1 MERRILGFRVIAFP
15 VTLARLK
22 DPSLRGRPVVVAAGT
37 GPRAVVL
44 AVSEEARA
52 EGIARGIVLPEAL
65 RRSPR
70 AAVVPPDPDLY
81 ERASSAVAGVLSRFA
96 PVVEPGPGGR
106 FFADLTGTH
115 RLFGAAVDVA
125 ARIQREIRE
134 RLALP
139 ANAGVAANKLVSG
152 VAARVLRPV
161 GLCDVAPGEEE
172 PFLRPVAVRNL
183 PAVDPEVEGRLLAD
197 LNVVRVGQL
206 ADLPVALLA
215 AAFGRTGAVLHR
227 QAHGWDD
234 TPVRPPSRAP
244 VVEERITFPE
254 DTNDDA
260 AMLAA
265 LRVLVER
272 GCRRLRRAALFAG
285 EAAISVR
292 YSDGA
297 AASRRLPLRP
307 PLDRD
312 LTLFAILG
320 PLFDRTVAR
329 RGRVRSLALRLAR
342 LDPAPA
348 QLSLFP
354 EEEAAAAA
362 AAGGVHGSARGGGG
376 TLGLHA
382 SARGGGGGAAGPR
395 GSAPAGAPAGGRPGP
410 ARERA
415 LLAAVDRLREKYG
428 EAAVAA
434 GRLAA
439 DPGALRCP

>member
-1 MERRILGFRVIAFP
+1 
-15 VTLARLK
+15 
-22 DPSLRGRPVVVAAGT
+22 
-37 GPRAVVL
+37 
-44 AVSEEARA
+44 
-52 EGIARGIVLPEAL
+52 
-65 RRSPR
+65 
-70 AAVVPPDPDLY
+70 
-81 ERASSAVAGVLSRFA
+81 
-96 PVVEPGPGGR
+96 
-106 FFADLTGTH
+106 
-115 RLFGAAVDVA
+115 
-125 ARIQREIRE
+125 
-134 RLALP
+134 
-139 ANAGVAANKLVSG
+139 
-152 VAARVLRPV
+152 
-161 GLCDVAPGEEE
+161 
-172 PFLRPVAVRNL
+172 
-183 PAVDPEVEGRLLAD
+183 
-197 LNVVRVGQL
+197 
-206 ADLPVALLA
+206 
-215 AAFGRTGAVLHR
+215 
-227 QAHGWDD
+227 
-234 TPVRPPSRAP
+234 
-244 VVEERITFPE
+244 
-254 DTNDDA
+254 
-260 AMLAA
+260 MLAA